1 MHVVFVFMAF
11 RLGFATVFPSILAL
25 LLSPPRFSRLLRIQP
40 GVYFVPGLNTYV
52 NA

>member
-1 MHVVFVFMAF
+1 MAF